1 VSDGEGTTQ
10 PDRTANE
17 GTTQERG
24 ERNRKTGGQGEMQE
38 FTKEKTSQMSQLRRA
53 SRSKG
58 ETSNSSQAPPS
69 SPLSR
74 ISRRGPMQRSG
85 IAMSVGETEIEAS
98 TRDANKRKSRRP
110 FIEDDE
116 DEEDDE
122 VEQRNTYPKGW
133 GTQNMADDE
142 DEIEDENDPYL
153 SPEGSSTAEE
163 RLRNHAHVVDGT
175 TTEEDE

>member
-1 VSDGEGTTQ
+1 MGPQQTTHTARRGAKRQRTEVVSDAEGTTQ

-53 SRSKG
+53 FRSKG

-69 SPLSR
+69 SPLSW

-85 IAMSVGETEIEAS
+85 IAMSVSDTDREAS
-98 TRDANKRKSRRP
+98 TMDSNKQKYRRP
-110 FIEDDE
+110 FIDADDN
-116 DEEDDE
+116 EEDYE
-122 VEQRNTYPKGW
+122 VEERNTYSKGW

-142 DEIEDENDPYL
+142 DEIEDETDHYL
-153 SPEGSSTAEE
+153 
-163 RLRNHAHVVDGT
+163 
-175 TTEEDE
+175 